1 MPTQTEVPEFA
12 VLHQIVYLSATEEMK
27 FHTLIMLAS
36 SSVIKFLSVTL
47 DVACIRQ
54 RGLSATMVILF

>member
-36 SSVIKFLSVTL
+36 SRVKFLSVTL